1 MEFKGMA
8 LYSVDE
14 IGSALEEYRSS
25 INEVKAI
32 IREKVAQA
40 ELDWKP
46 TWWNKLWG
54 VKTLE
59 QHWKNDK
66 MWEGLI
72 MQGYWSFLYSNDFI
86 TFNEDELSKL
96 IYVDGKE
103 FSMELS
109 YWLSEYYQIKALF
122 NGGKECYLN
131 PNQAAFVNKFK
142 MEKTNDN

>member
-8 LYSVDE
+8 LYGVEE
-14 IGSALEEYRSS
+14 IGSALEEYRTSV
-25 INEVKAI
+25 NEVKAI

-46 TWWNKLWG
+46 TWWQKLWG

-59 QHWKNDK
+59 QYWKSNT
-66 MWEGLI
+66 MW
-72 MQGYWSFLYSNDFI
+72 QGYWGFLDSEGFV
-86 TFNEDELSKL
+86 TFNEDEVSKL
-96 IYVDGKE
+96 TYVDGRD
-103 FSMELS
+103 FNMVFY
-109 YWLSEYYQIKALF
+109 YWSSEYNQIKNLY

-142 MEKTNDN
+142 GGKQ

>member
-8 LYSVDE
+8 LYNIDE
-14 IGSALEEYRSS
+14 IRSALEEYRTS
-25 INEVKAI
+25 ISEVEAI

-46 TWWNKLWG
+46 TWWQKLWG

-59 QHWKNDK
+59 
-66 MWEGLI
+66 E
-72 MQGYWSFLYSNDFI
+72 YWGCSDSWRSYYNFLYEEVLI
-86 TFNEDELSKL
+86 TFSIDEFNMIEYIGGEYFCMNLDNWS
-96 IYVDGKE
+96 
-103 FSMELS
+103 
-109 YWLSEYYQIKALF
+109 SEYNQIKNLF

-142 MEKTNDN
+142 KEVNNVN